1 LKIHIRPEQVSDYS
15 QIAEITYQAFFRES
29 FVDEMPLVDF
39 LRHATA
45 FDPELSLVGEINQQI
60 IAHALFT
67 PYTLRIGQ
75 QPVRAAL
82 LGPLTVRPDFQR
94 QGIGGQLLE
103 YAHARLQERGIQ
115 MAFLWGHP
123 TYYPRFGYLPNMF
136 GKCQVRLSRQ
146 DVQIVPA
153 EISERLVQSADL
165 PDLEMMWQ
173 HWFADVDL
181 AVCPGNSLVD
191 WVSHSVNIRTS
202 TVRING
208 KIRGFVRYPIAH
220 PEKPRLFLT
229 TDTNATTILLGWL
242 KQKITNPLVTELEL
256 PVHPAARATRDWLVY
271 PAIPDIERWEACMIK
286 ILDHPCQPVKNYCQA
301 VIRGERAQGLPIL
314 PPFFE
319 IV

>member
-1 LKIHIRPEQVSDYS
+1 MKIQIRPEQISDYS
-15 QIAEITYQAFFRES
+15 QIAEITYQAFFRDS

-39 LRHATA
+39 LRHSPT

-67 PYTLRIGQ
+67 AYTLRIGK

-94 QGIGGQLLE
+94 QGIGGQLLNF
-103 YAHARLQERGIQ
+103 AHARLQERDFQ

-123 TYYPRFGYLPNMF
+123 AYYPRFGYLPQMF
-136 GKCQVRLSRQ
+136 GKCLLRLSRQ
-146 DVQIVPA
+146 DVQILPA
-153 EISERLVQSADL
+153 EISECPVQPADL
-165 PDLEMMWQ
+165 PDLEVMWQ
-173 HWFADVDL
+173 YWFADVDL

-202 TVRING
+202 TIRING
-208 KIRGFVRYPIAH
+208 KVRGFVRYPVTQ
-220 PEKPRLFLT
+220 PEKPRLFLAS
-229 TDTNATTILLGWL
+229 DANATTILLGWL

-256 PVHPAARATRDWLVY
+256 PVHPAARATRNWLIY
-271 PAIPDIERWEACMIK
+271 PVIPEIERWEACMIK
-286 ILDHPCQPVKNYCQA
+286 ILDLQSQPVKDYCQA
-301 VIRGERAQGLPIL
+301 VSRGERQPGLPIL
-314 PPFFE
+314 SPCFE